1 MQCSKDAL
9 IAFFFNLPS
18 STHLLFLL
26 FYFSSIFLSKFF
38 TYISR
43 KTSSFFQSINEAV
56 FLQGHNEDGEA
67 EEEEDNLDFFMVDRS
82 SDVQSRDDF
91 VAEIICGGKSVSFR
105 HVRNERDETVGG
117 HGSVVE
123 DDPIFE
129 DPYELFVMEDQSH
142 SSHGS
147 ESGNQIIEDVT
158 EERAH
163 EADDNN
169 SNHSLTMSSAHET
182 VEEEEDGKEMETT
195 RIDDDQEDDSIS
207 TEEDHAI
214 LTDQE
219 ETDYEVVDHKNPKK
233 EYFLHKDPII
243 QTNISLDGK
252 FVILETK
259 KLQAHDQKRQM
270 MDGDAEEIY
279 GDSYTEGST
288 SKSSSEWRNSLT
300 CRDSGTDD
308 PFSSSSRRSCPTWES
323 YSMFRKYDE
332 EMIFFDR
339 ISAQKLNETES
350 LRVVEVSP
358 RSISQR
364 IVHKLA
370 TTTKNKR
377 TSDQLR
383 RNPYQELE
391 RAYVAQVCL
400 AWEALSWNY
409 KAFKQQRASRRRNED
424 DEGASF
430 CPARIAQQFQQF
442 QVLLQ
447 RFIENEPFEHGRR
460 PEIYARIRR
469 SAPKLLQVPE
479 FRDSDDYGDDAMI
492 STAKF
497 LGILEDAIRTF
508 MNFLKADK
516 EKLHS
521 QIYKAIF
528 KRNRSSVDPNTLHLV
543 KRTNRKKKKRV
554 EDLCRAQKCLRK
566 KKLKEEEEMEIL
578 MSLIDLKLVSRVLRM
593 SEMSQQQLEWC
604 EEKMRKVKVSE
615 GKVQRDSSPPLSF
628 PAH

>member
-9 IAFFFNLPS
+9 IVFFFNLPS
-18 STHLLFLL
+18 SPHLLFLL
-26 FYFSSIFLSKFF
+26 FYFSSVFLSKFF
-38 TYISR
+38 TYVSR
-43 KTSSFFQSINEAV
+43 KTSLFFQSINEV
-56 FLQGHNEDGEA
+56 VLLKGHHEDG
-67 EEEEDNLDFFMVDRS
+67 EEDNLDFFKVGQPM
-82 SDVQSRDDF
+82 DVQSRDDI
-91 VAEIICGGKSVSFR
+91 VADIICGGKSLSFR
-105 HVRNERDETVGG
+105 HARNERDEIVGG

-129 DPYELFVMEDQSH
+129 DPYELFVMEDQSPL
-142 SSHGS
+142 HGS
-147 ESGNQIIEDVT
+147 HALSLAIES
-158 EERAH
+158 
-163 EADDNN
+163 
-169 SNHSLTMSSAHET
+169 SKMLLK
-182 VEEEEDGKEMETT
+182 KELMKQMT
-195 RIDDDQEDDSIS
+195 
-207 TEEDHAI
+207 I
-214 LTDQE
+214 LIKVPYHK

-233 EYFLHKDPII
+233 EYVLHKDPII

-259 KLQAHDQKRQM
+259 KLQAHDQKRQII
-270 MDGDAEEIY
+270 DDDAEEIY

-350 LRVVEVSP
+350 LRAVDVSP

-370 TTTKNKR
+370 TTTKNKQ

-409 KAFKQQRASRRRNED
+409 KAFKQLRASRRHNED
-424 DEGASF
+424 DEGPSF
-430 CPARIAQQFQQF
+430 CPAQIAQQFQQF

-479 FRDSDDYGDDAMI
+479 FRDSDDYGDAKI

-528 KRNRSSVDPNTLHLV
+528 KRNRSSVDPNTLHLL
-543 KRTNRKKKKRV
+543 KRTNRKKKKRL

-578 MSLIDLKLVSRVLRM
+578 MSLIDLKLASRVLKM
-593 SEMSQQQLEWC
+593 SEISQQQLGWC
-604 EEKMRKVKVSE
+604 EEKMKKVKVSE

>member
-18 STHLLFLL
+18 SPHLLFLL

-56 FLQGHNEDGEA
+56 FLQGHNEDGE
-67 EEEEDNLDFFMVDRS
+67 EEEDNLDFFTVDRS
-82 SDVQSRDDF
+82 TDVRSRDDF

-129 DPYELFVMEDQSH
+129 DPYELFVMEDQSPLH
-142 SSHGS
+142 SSHAS

-158 EERAH
+158 EEGAH

-182 VEEEEDGKEMETT
+182 VEEDEDGKEMETT
-195 RIDDDQEDDSIS
+195 RIDDDQEDGSIS

-233 EYFLHKDPII
+233 EYVLHKDPII

-259 KLQAHDQKRQM
+259 KLQAHDQKRQII
-270 MDGDAEEIY
+270 DGDAEEIY

-323 YSMFRKYDE
+323 YSM
-332 EMIFFDR
+332 
-339 ISAQKLNETES
+339 
-350 LRVVEVSP
+350 VVEVSP

-409 KAFKQQRASRRRNED
+409 KAFKQLRASRRRSED

>member
-18 STHLLFLL
+18 SPHLLFLL
-26 FYFSSIFLSKFF
+26 FYFSSVFLSKFF
-38 TYISR
+38 TYVSR
-43 KTSSFFQSINEAV
+43 KTLLFFQRINEAV
-56 FLQGHNEDGEA
+56 LLKGHHEDG
-67 EEEEDNLDFFMVDRS
+67 EEDNLDFFKVGQS
-82 SDVQSRDDF
+82 TDVRSRDDI
-91 VAEIICGGKSVSFR
+91 VADIICGGKSLSFR
-105 HVRNERDETVGG
+105 HARNERDEIVGG

-129 DPYELFVMEDQSH
+129 DPYELFVMEDQSPLH
-142 SSHGS
+142 RSHAS
-147 ESGNQIIEDVT
+147 ESSNRIIEDVT
-158 EERAH
+158 EEGTH
-163 EADDNN
+163 EADDNT
-169 SNHSLTMSSAHET
+169 SNHSLTMSAHET
-182 VEEEEDGKEMETT
+182 VEEDEDGEEMETA
-195 RIDDDQEDDSIS
+195 RIDDDQEDGSIS
-207 TEEDHAI
+207 TEDNHTL

-233 EYFLHKDPII
+233 EYVLHKDPII

-259 KLQAHDQKRQM
+259 KLQGHDQKRQKS
-270 MDGDAEEIY
+270 DENAEEIY

-323 YSMFRKYDE
+323 YSMFTKYDE

-350 LRVVEVSP
+350 LRAVEVNP

-370 TTTKNKR
+370 TTNKR

-383 RNPYQELE
+383 RYPYQELE

-409 KAFKQQRASRRRNED
+409 KAFKQLRASRRHNED
-424 DEGASF
+424 DEGPSF
-430 CPARIAQQFQQF
+430 CTAQIAQQFQQF

-469 SAPKLLQVPE
+469 SASKLLQVPE
-479 FRDSDDYGDDAMI
+479 FRDSDDYGDTKI

-528 KRNRSSVDPNTLHLV
+528 KRNRSIVDPNTLHLL
-543 KRTNRKKKKRV
+543 KRTNRKKKKRL

-566 KKLKEEEEMEIL
+566 KKLKEEEMEIL
-578 MSLIDLKLVSRVLRM
+578 MSLIDLKLVSRVLKM
-593 SEMSQQQLEWC
+593 SEISQQQLGWC
-604 EEKMRKVKVSE
+604 EEKMKKVKVSE